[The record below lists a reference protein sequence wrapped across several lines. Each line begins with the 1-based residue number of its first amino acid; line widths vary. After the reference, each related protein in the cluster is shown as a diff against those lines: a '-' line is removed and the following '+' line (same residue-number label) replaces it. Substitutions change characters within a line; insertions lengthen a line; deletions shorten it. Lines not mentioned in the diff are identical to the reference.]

1 MNNFITR
8 TLSAIVY
15 AGLVIGGILVQP
27 ICFGG
32 HPLLFGILFMIVSTL
47 AVREFH
53 ALVGSDI
60 KTMTYA
66 MMSNALL
73 YSTLYFLFFG
83 DLIWRGLL
91 VAYIAI
97 MLLALISHLFRPQVQ
112 PIQSWGN
119 LCAGQVMIALPFAL
133 MNGVLM
139 HSKWL
144 MLALFILLWVN
155 DSGAYIVGSLMA
167 KRKGGNHKMFPRVS
181 PAKSW
186 EGLIGG
192 FIFDFRC
199 SKRHCGTSKRCS
211 HGRCS
216 RRSGTVHFSFGRV
229 VPLVRN
235 YGDHA
240 PLRVFQCSCPSLSS
254 CAAPSFPPCQPG
266 SRNALCPFRQYLGK
280 PSGPWQ
286 RGNTH
291 GHSGGRRH
299 GAKLPRH
306 CKR

>member
-97 MLLALISHLFRPQVQ
+97 LLLALISHLFRPQVQ

-192 FIFDFRC
+192 FVFDLIAGYVFFRVGWMGDMTLMN
-199 SKRHCGTSKRCS
+199 SLLFALAGGVFGTLGDLMESLFKRTLGVKDSGKFMPG
-211 HGRCS
+211 HGGVLDRFDS
-216 RRSGTVHFSFGRV
+216 LLLA
-229 VPLVRN
+229 VPVT
-235 YGDHA
+235 YFFF
-240 PLRVFQCSCPSLSS
+240 V
-254 CAAPSFPPCQPG
+254 
-266 SRNALCPFRQYLGK
+266 YL
-280 PSGPWQ
+280 P
-286 RGNTH
+286 TI
-291 GHSGGRRH
+291 
-299 GAKLPRH
+299 L
-306 CKR
+306 

>member
-83 DLIWRGLL
+83 DWIWRGLL
-91 VAYIAI
+91 LAYVAV
-97 MLLALISHLFRPQVQ
+97 MLLALITHLFRPQVQ

-192 FIFDFRC
+192 FVFDLIAGYVFFRVGWMGDMTLMN
-199 SKRHCGTSKRCS
+199 SLLFALAGGVFGTLGDLMESLFKRTLGVKDSGKFMPG
-211 HGRCS
+211 HGGVLDRFDS
-216 RRSGTVHFSFGRV
+216 LLLA
-229 VPLVRN
+229 VPVT
-235 YGDHA
+235 YFFF
-240 PLRVFQCSCPSLSS
+240 V
-254 CAAPSFPPCQPG
+254 
-266 SRNALCPFRQYLGK
+266 YL
-280 PSGPWQ
+280 P
-286 RGNTH
+286 TI
-291 GHSGGRRH
+291 
-299 GAKLPRH
+299 L
-306 CKR
+306 

>member
-83 DLIWRGLL
+83 DWIWRGLL

-97 MLLALISHLFRPQVQ
+97 MLLALISHLFRSQVQ

-119 LCAGQVMIALPFAL
+119 LCAGQLMIALPFAL

-192 FIFDFRC
+192 FVFDLIAGYVFFRVGWMGDMTLMN
-199 SKRHCGTSKRCS
+199 SLLFALAGGVFGTLGDLMESLFKRTLGVKDSGKFMPG
-211 HGRCS
+211 HGGVLDRFDS
-216 RRSGTVHFSFGRV
+216 LLLA
-229 VPLVRN
+229 VPVT
-235 YGDHA
+235 YFFF
-240 PLRVFQCSCPSLSS
+240 V
-254 CAAPSFPPCQPG
+254 
-266 SRNALCPFRQYLGK
+266 YL
-280 PSGPWQ
+280 P
-286 RGNTH
+286 TI
-291 GHSGGRRH
+291 
-299 GAKLPRH
+299 L
-306 CKR
+306 

>member
-97 MLLALISHLFRPQVQ
+97 MLLALITHLFRPQVQ
-112 PIQSWGN
+112 PIHSWGN
-119 LCAGQVMIALPFAL
+119 LCAGQLMIALPFAL

-192 FIFDFRC
+192 FVFDLIAGYVFFRIGWMGDMTLMN
-199 SKRHCGTSKRCS
+199 SLLFALAGGVFGTLGDLMESLFKRTLGVKDSGKFMPG
-211 HGRCS
+211 HGGVLDRFDS
-216 RRSGTVHFSFGRV
+216 LLLA
-229 VPLVRN
+229 VPVT
-235 YGDHA
+235 YFFF
-240 PLRVFQCSCPSLSS
+240 V
-254 CAAPSFPPCQPG
+254 
-266 SRNALCPFRQYLGK
+266 YL
-280 PSGPWQ
+280 P
-286 RGNTH
+286 TI
-291 GHSGGRRH
+291 
-299 GAKLPRH
+299 L
-306 CKR
+306 

>member
-15 AGLVIGGILVQP
+15 AGLVIGSILVQP
-27 ICFGG
+27 LCFGG

-66 MMSNALL
+66 MISNALL

-83 DLIWRGLL
+83 DWIWRGLL
-91 VAYIAI
+91 VAYVAV
-97 MLLALISHLFRPQVQ
+97 MLLALITHLFRPQVQ
-112 PIQSWGN
+112 PIHSWGN
-119 LCAGQVMIALPFAL
+119 LCAGQLMIALPFAL

-192 FIFDFRC
+192 FVFDLIAGYVFFRVGWMGDMTLMN
-199 SKRHCGTSKRCS
+199 SLLFALAGGVFGTLGDLMESLFKRTLGVKDSGKFMPG
-211 HGRCS
+211 HGGVLDRFDS
-216 RRSGTVHFSFGRV
+216 LLLA
-229 VPLVRN
+229 VPVT
-235 YGDHA
+235 YFFF
-240 PLRVFQCSCPSLSS
+240 V
-254 CAAPSFPPCQPG
+254 
-266 SRNALCPFRQYLGK
+266 YL
-280 PSGPWQ
+280 P
-286 RGNTH
+286 TI
-291 GHSGGRRH
+291 
-299 GAKLPRH
+299 L
-306 CKR
+306 

>member
-83 DLIWRGLL
+83 DWIWRGLL
-91 VAYIAI
+91 VAYVAV

-192 FIFDFRC
+192 FVFDLIAGYVFFRIGWMGDMTL
-199 SKRHCGTSKRCS
+199 SNSLLFALAGGVFGTLGDLMESLFKRTLGVKDSGKFMPG
-211 HGRCS
+211 HGGVLDRFDS
-216 RRSGTVHFSFGRV
+216 LLLA
-229 VPLVRN
+229 VPVT
-235 YGDHA
+235 YFFF
-240 PLRVFQCSCPSLSS
+240 V
-254 CAAPSFPPCQPG
+254 
-266 SRNALCPFRQYLGK
+266 YL
-280 PSGPWQ
+280 P
-286 RGNTH
+286 TI
-291 GHSGGRRH
+291 
-299 GAKLPRH
+299 L
-306 CKR
+306 

>member
-60 KTMTYA
+60 KTVTYA

-83 DLIWRGLL
+83 DWIWRGLL

-119 LCAGQVMIALPFAL
+119 LCAGQLMIALPFAL

-192 FIFDFRC
+192 FVFDLIAGYVFFRIGWMGDMTLMN
-199 SKRHCGTSKRCS
+199 SLLFALAGGVFGTLGDLMESLFKRTLGVKDSGKFMPG
-211 HGRCS
+211 HGGVLDRFDS
-216 RRSGTVHFSFGRV
+216 LLLA
-229 VPLVRN
+229 VPVIYFLFV
-235 YGDHA
+235 
-240 PLRVFQCSCPSLSS
+240 
-254 CAAPSFPPCQPG
+254 
-266 SRNALCPFRQYLGK
+266 YL
-280 PSGPWQ
+280 P
-286 RGNTH
+286 TI
-291 GHSGGRRH
+291 
-299 GAKLPRH
+299 L
-306 CKR
+306 

>member
-32 HPLLFGILFMIVSTL
+32 HPLFFGILFMIVSTL

-83 DLIWRGLL
+83 DWIWRGLL

-192 FIFDFRC
+192 FVFDLIAGYVFFRIGWMGDMTLMN
-199 SKRHCGTSKRCS
+199 SLLFALAGGVFGTLGDLMESLFKRTLGVKDSGKFMPG
-211 HGRCS
+211 HGGVLDRFDS
-216 RRSGTVHFSFGRV
+216 LLLA
-229 VPLVRN
+229 VPVT
-235 YGDHA
+235 YFFF
-240 PLRVFQCSCPSLSS
+240 V
-254 CAAPSFPPCQPG
+254 
-266 SRNALCPFRQYLGK
+266 YL
-280 PSGPWQ
+280 P
-286 RGNTH
+286 TI
-291 GHSGGRRH
+291 
-299 GAKLPRH
+299 L
-306 CKR
+306 

>member
-83 DLIWRGLL
+83 DWIWRGLL

-192 FIFDFRC
+192 FVFDLIAGYVFFRVGWMGDMTLMN
-199 SKRHCGTSKRCS
+199 SLLFALAGGVFGTLGDLMESLFKRTLGVKD
-211 HGRCS
+211 
-216 RRSGTVHFSFGRV
+216 SGKFMPGDGGVLDRFDSLLLA
-229 VPLVRN
+229 VPVT
-235 YGDHA
+235 YFFF
-240 PLRVFQCSCPSLSS
+240 V
-254 CAAPSFPPCQPG
+254 
-266 SRNALCPFRQYLGK
+266 YL
-280 PSGPWQ
+280 P
-286 RGNTH
+286 TI
-291 GHSGGRRH
+291 
-299 GAKLPRH
+299 L
-306 CKR
+306 

>member
-15 AGLVIGGILVQP
+15 AGLVIGSILVQP
-27 ICFGG
+27 LCFGG

-112 PIQSWGN
+112 PIHSWGN

-192 FIFDFRC
+192 FVFDLIAGYVFFRVGWMGDMTLMN
-199 SKRHCGTSKRCS
+199 SLLFALAGGVFGTLGDLMESLFKRTLGVKDSGKFMPG
-211 HGRCS
+211 HGGVLDRFDS
-216 RRSGTVHFSFGRV
+216 LLLA
-229 VPLVRN
+229 VPVTYFLFV
-235 YGDHA
+235 
-240 PLRVFQCSCPSLSS
+240 
-254 CAAPSFPPCQPG
+254 
-266 SRNALCPFRQYLGK
+266 YL
-280 PSGPWQ
+280 P
-286 RGNTH
+286 T
-291 GHSGGRRH
+291 
-299 GAKLPRH
+299 LL
-306 CKR
+306 

>member
-83 DLIWRGLL
+83 DWIWRGLL

-167 KRKGGNHKMFPRVS
+167 KRRGGNHKMFPRVS

-192 FIFDFRC
+192 FVFDLIAGYVFFRIGWMGDMTLMN
-199 SKRHCGTSKRCS
+199 SLLFALAGGVFGTLGDLMESLFKRTLGVKDSGKFMPG
-211 HGRCS
+211 HGGVLDRFDS
-216 RRSGTVHFSFGRV
+216 LLLA
-229 VPLVRN
+229 VPVT
-235 YGDHA
+235 YFFF
-240 PLRVFQCSCPSLSS
+240 V
-254 CAAPSFPPCQPG
+254 
-266 SRNALCPFRQYLGK
+266 YL
-280 PSGPWQ
+280 P
-286 RGNTH
+286 TI
-291 GHSGGRRH
+291 
-299 GAKLPRH
+299 L
-306 CKR
+306 

>member
-144 MLALFILLWVN
+144 MLAVFILLWVN

-192 FIFDFRC
+192 FVFDLIAGYVFFRVGWMGDMTLMN
-199 SKRHCGTSKRCS
+199 SLLFALAGGVFGTLGDLMESLFKRTLGVKDSGKFMPG
-211 HGRCS
+211 HGGVLDRFDS
-216 RRSGTVHFSFGRV
+216 LLLA
-229 VPLVRN
+229 VPVT
-235 YGDHA
+235 YFFF
-240 PLRVFQCSCPSLSS
+240 V
-254 CAAPSFPPCQPG
+254 
-266 SRNALCPFRQYLGK
+266 YL
-280 PSGPWQ
+280 P
-286 RGNTH
+286 TI
-291 GHSGGRRH
+291 
-299 GAKLPRH
+299 L
-306 CKR
+306 

>member
-83 DLIWRGLL
+83 DWIWRGLL

-167 KRKGGNHKMFPRVS
+167 KRKGGNHNMFPRVS

-192 FIFDFRC
+192 FVFDLIAGYVFFRVGWMGDMTLMN
-199 SKRHCGTSKRCS
+199 SLLFALAGGVFGTLGDLMESLFKRTLGVKDSGKFMPG
-211 HGRCS
+211 HGGVLDRFDS
-216 RRSGTVHFSFGRV
+216 LLLA
-229 VPLVRN
+229 VPVT
-235 YGDHA
+235 YFFF
-240 PLRVFQCSCPSLSS
+240 V
-254 CAAPSFPPCQPG
+254 
-266 SRNALCPFRQYLGK
+266 YL
-280 PSGPWQ
+280 P
-286 RGNTH
+286 TI
-291 GHSGGRRH
+291 
-299 GAKLPRH
+299 L
-306 CKR
+306 

>member
-192 FIFDFRC
+192 FVFDLIAGYVFFRV
-199 SKRHCGTSKRCS
+199 GWM
-211 HGRCS
+211 
-216 RRSGTVHFSFGRV
+216 
-229 VPLVRN
+229 
-235 YGDHA
+235 GDMT
-240 PLRVFQCSCPSLSS
+240 LMNSLL
-254 CAAPSFPPCQPG
+254 F
-266 SRNALCPFRQYLGK
+266 AL
-280 PSGPWQ
+280 
-286 RGNTH
+286 
-291 GHSGGRRH
+291 SGGVFGTLGDLMESLFKRTLGVKDSGKFMPGH
-299 GAKLPRH
+299 GGVLDRFDSLLLAVPVIYFLFVYLPTIL
-306 CKR
+306 